1 VASVQRRFASDG
13 LQIVG
18 VHTPEFARERDRDRL
33 GKKIGDLGIV
43 YPVVLDSDYTMW
55 DALDNHYWPALY
67 LIDRHGRIRH
77 LRVGEVHV
85 DSREAEAFES
95 VIKRLLREPA
105 PPPQDG

>member
-1 VASVQRRFASDG
+1 MQRRFVSEG
-13 LQIVG
+13 LQVVG
-18 VHTPEFARERDRDRL
+18 VHTPEFARERDRHRL
-33 GKKIGDLGIV
+33 GNKISDLGIV

-67 LIDRHGRIRH
+67 LIDRRGRIRH
-77 LRVGEVHV
+77 LKVGEVHV

-105 PPPQDG
+105 PPPPDG